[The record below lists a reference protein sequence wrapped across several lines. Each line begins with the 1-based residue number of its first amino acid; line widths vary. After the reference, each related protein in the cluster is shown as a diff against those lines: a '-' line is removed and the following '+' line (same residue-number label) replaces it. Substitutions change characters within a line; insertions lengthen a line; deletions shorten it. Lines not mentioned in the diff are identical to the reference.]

1 MSFGKVSKAVASV
14 LVAVDA
20 AAAAAAASSV
30 AAIAEMES
38 EVAVLA
44 FLTGGSVASSTELTP
59 APDTCA
65 ASEGGAFSTDADAAA
80 AAAAAAAASAAA
92 SAAAVSAAA
101 AFATAVSRFVFS
113 STAKAGKSDRRN
125 VVTRCC
131 NSPTRTTIFS
141 LYS

>member
-80 AAAAAAAASAAA
+80 AAAAAAAAVTGVSHCRRRCRLRRRLCQVRKDEK
-92 SAAAVSAAA
+92 SRVSQRESHESGEGVLAV
-101 AFATAVSRFVFS
+101 
-113 STAKAGKSDRRN
+113 G
-125 VVTRCC
+125 
-131 NSPTRTTIFS
+131 RT
-141 LYS
+141 